1 MGRNPMNRVVAAI
14 LFTLMTGMVVGA
26 CAAAMD
32 CGDTRFAKVCGVIAV
47 IVAPMVAFYWYTI
60 YKTVYVRDRTDML
73 LEQMNN
79 QNM

>member
-14 LFTLMTGMVVGA
+14 LFTLMTGMVAGA
-26 CAAAMD
+26 CATAMD
-32 CGDTRFAKVCGVIAV
+32 FGDTRFAKVCGVSV

-60 YKTVYVRDRTDML
+60 YKTVYVRDRADIL